1 MELNLSSSMKQVIS
15 AFLLFILPLI
25 TLLLGVIV
33 EIFIAWYYILAI
45 CWFGLGLI
53 FFTVIQ

>member
-1 MELNLSSSMKQVIS
+1 MELNISSSIKNVIS

-25 TLLLGVIV
+25 TILLGVIFD
-33 EIFIAWYYILAI
+33 IFIAWYYILAI

-53 FFTVIQ
+53 FFAVIQ